1 MLHEIYTGKEENAQI
16 PVTMFIGLNSLWEN
30 CHSTKLVDKKL
41 KHRNVHNI
49 KQKLKDGVIDDVV
62 WINGEKMIANGLT
75 KDLAN
80 GGRLRLL
87 LGSAIGDQTPL
98 E

>member
-1 MLHEIYTGKEENAQI
+1 MEKLSIFFVI
-16 PVTMFIGLNSLWEN
+16 PPYRISI
-30 CHSTKLVDKKL
+30 KQVDEKL
-41 KHRNVHNI
+41 KRRNVHNI
-49 KQKLKDGVIDDVV
+49 KQKHKDGVIDDVV